1 LKLNRL
7 SAFTLG
13 VVITA
18 VSVGAVTFANAA
30 GDATLKACANKSTG
44 VMRYIAKGSCK
55 KTETSLSWSQM
66 GPQGLTGTAGPK
78 GDAGST
84 GATGQNFSVVDA
96 DGKTLGKFVSI
107 DSIGGYVIL
116 ADNRLWSASPTRFG
130 FWGFPGAISF
140 YSDASCQSRLIE
152 NELYDNDRYNLSVS
166 HQWVGIEHNTNSF
179 PNGALQKAFVQL
191 DNTKWPKTSFSGI
204 YTGGFGSGCNLVSSD
219 RNSESYI
226 PDTFSFYKT
235 VEIPMLTYTAPLT
248 IVAG

>member
-1 LKLNRL
+1 MKLNRL

-30 GDATLKACANKSTG
+30 GDATLKACANKTTG
-44 VMRYIAKGSCK
+44 VMRYISKGSCK
-55 KTETSLSWSQM
+55 KTETSLSWSQL
-66 GPQGLTGTAGPK
+66 GPQGLTGAAGPK

-107 DSIGGYVIL
+107 DSGYYVIL
-116 ADNRLWSASPTRFG
+116 VDNRLWLASPTKFG
-130 FWGFPGAISF
+130 FFGFPGAISF
-140 YSDASCQSRLIE
+140 YSDASCQNRLIE
-152 NELYDNDRYNLSVS
+152 NELYDNGWYSLSVS
-166 HQWVGIEHNTNSF
+166 HQWVGIEHNTNNYPS
-179 PNGALQKAFVQL
+179 GTLQKSFVQL

-204 YTGGFGSGCNLVSSD
+204 YRGGFGSGCNLVSSD
-219 RNSESYI
+219 RNSTSYI